1 MSRFDLVAFDADDTL
16 WHNEVI
22 YIAAQKK
29 FAELLSQY
37 HDPKWIQ
44 ERLDA
49 TESRN
54 LGHFGYGIKSFALSM
69 IETAVELTEG
79 RITGQDI
86 QALLNLT
93 KDMLATQV
101 ELMPDISKTIEELA
115 RSYTLMVITKGDL
128 FDQETKLARSGLLP
142 YFKHVEIVS
151 NKNAETYS
159 RLLKR
164 YNTPPHRF
172 VMVGNALRS
181 DILPVLEI
189 GGNAIYVPYDATWLH
204 ESGEP
209 PKEGTERYYQVQSV
223 NRVPTLL
230 SELEAEG
237 LP

>member
-1 MSRFDLVAFDADDTL
+1 MSQFDLVAFDADDTL

-29 FAELLSQY
+29 FAQLLSQY

-49 TESRN
+49 TEARN

-86 QALLNLT
+86 QTLLDLT
-93 KDMLATQV
+93 KEMLATQV
-101 ELMPDISKTIEELA
+101 ELMPDISTTIEELS

-142 YFKHVEIVS
+142 HFQHVEIVS

-204 ESGEP
+204 ESGDP
-209 PKEGTERYYQVQSV
+209 PPPDTKRFYQVANV
-223 NRVPTLL
+223 NLVPGLL
-230 SELEAEG
+230 SKIESEG
-237 LP
+237 IT